1 MNDFSYKA
9 DVILKNIAE
18 TWKIFF
24 FFCWD
29 TLFLKVI
36 RNLASTKV
44 VRRHFFPLT
53 QKR

>member
-1 MNDFSYKA
+1 MNDFNYKA

-18 TWKIFF
+18 TWKKI